1 MENLKKKCSFKKHS
15 DIDAIN
21 YCIECKIYLCN
32 KCNNHHSEL
41 FENHH
46 QVNLDKNIN
55 EIFTGYCLEK
65 EHNIEF
71 KYFCKTHN
79 KLCCGAC
86 ISKIKGEG
94 EGQHT
99 DCDICTI
106 KDIIDDKKNKLNN
119 NIKTLEDLFNNL
131 EQSINDLKILFQNII
146 ENKEELKLKIQ
157 KVFTEVRNVLN
168 EREDELLKE
177 VDDHYDN
184 IFFDENIIKES
195 EKLPNRIK
203 LSLEAGKELN
213 EKWKDN
219 DKLNSNINDCI
230 NIENNI
236 KEINSIHEKLE
247 KCNSNKNIKISFFPK
262 EDGIKQFLETI
273 KIFGE
278 ILDNKNKMKSKII
291 SENDSIKIE
300 NWLIDSIG
308 KVSNY
313 ELIYR
318 ATEHGDS
325 LSVSLE
331 KCKNIPNLIWIMKDK
346 KNNIFGCFN
355 SIAINKNGS
364 YSKDSKCFL
373 YSLNKNKKYL
383 PNLNIPNNIY
393 NCNSHTIEFGYNGNY
408 EFCVGDKFLSS
419 NSVTFTNNNIF
430 NHNLALCNTSKVS
443 LNELEVFKVVQ

>member
-203 LSLEAGKELN
+203 LSLM
-213 EKWKDN
+213 
-219 DKLNSNINDCI
+219 I
-230 NIENNI
+230 
-236 KEINSIHEKLE
+236 
-247 KCNSNKNIKISFFPK
+247 
-262 EDGIKQFLETI
+262 
-273 KIFGE
+273 
-278 ILDNKNKMKSKII
+278 
-291 SENDSIKIE
+291 
-300 NWLIDSIG
+300 
-308 KVSNY
+308 V
-313 ELIYR
+313 
-318 ATEHGDS
+318 
-325 LSVSLE
+325 
-331 KCKNIPNLIWIMKDK
+331 
-346 KNNIFGCFN
+346 
-355 SIAINKNGS
+355 
-364 YSKDSKCFL
+364 
-373 YSLNKNKKYL
+373 
-383 PNLNIPNNIY
+383 
-393 NCNSHTIEFGYNGNY
+393 
-408 EFCVGDKFLSS
+408 
-419 NSVTFTNNNIF
+419 
-430 NHNLALCNTSKVS
+430 
-443 LNELEVFKVVQ
+443 